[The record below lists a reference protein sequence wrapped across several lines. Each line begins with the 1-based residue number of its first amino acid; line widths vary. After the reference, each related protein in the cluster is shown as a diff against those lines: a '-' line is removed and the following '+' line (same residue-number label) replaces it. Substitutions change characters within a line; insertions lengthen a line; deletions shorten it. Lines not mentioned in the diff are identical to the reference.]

1 MRDSL
6 SNFRVG
12 LTSYTTPAH
21 IARATLEASAYQTRA
36 ILESMHLDAKNQS
49 KAKEMKV
56 DGGMTNG
63 DAAMQILADI
73 VGMDILR
80 PKMRE

>member
-1 MRDSL
+1 M
-6 SNFRVG
+6 
-12 LTSYTTPAH
+12 
-21 IARATLEASAYQTRA
+21 Q
-36 ILESMHLDAKNQS
+36 LDAKHQAE
-49 KAKEMKV
+49 AKGMKV